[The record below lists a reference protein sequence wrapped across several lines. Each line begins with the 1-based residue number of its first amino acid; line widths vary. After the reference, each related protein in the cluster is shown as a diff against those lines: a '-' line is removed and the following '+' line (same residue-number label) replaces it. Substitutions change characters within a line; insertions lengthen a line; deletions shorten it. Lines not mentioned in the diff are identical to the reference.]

1 MMAYLNTP
9 ISQRF
14 TADELSATVRTA
26 LGKPLRR
33 AAALT
38 QLALVG
44 SLAALP
50 ENRRHL
56 PTALLWQSTSGPR
69 AETLELLLEVCVG
82 SGEPMPFGFLAIQP
96 AIAAAQIQPFLP
108 GLQTASYF
116 PLDTVG
122 KAQWSLLL
130 NMALNWLA
138 EGRYAQV
145 LCAHLDL
152 TPSGAESHW
161 LDLSKE
167 PLDNS
172 LIRLQ
177 LSSIANQNTL
187 PDTPDF
193 PQHLKRWQQ
202 QPNTNVLNLQSP
214 TGYRQA
220 LEFNRL

>member
-1 MMAYLNTP
+1 MAYMNTP

-14 TADELSATVRTA
+14 TADELPAAVRTA
-26 LGKPLRR
+26 IGKPLRR

-44 SLAALP
+44 SLATLP
-50 ENRRHL
+50 ENCRHL
-56 PTALLWQSTSGPR
+56 QTALLWQSTSGPR
-69 AETLELLLEVCVG
+69 DETLDLLQEVCIG

-152 TPSGAESHW
+152 TPNGAESHW
-161 LDLSKE
+161 LSLCKE
-167 PLDNS
+167 PLENS
-172 LIRLQ
+172 LIKLQ
-177 LSSIANQNTL
+177 LTSIANQNTL

-193 PQHLKRWQQ
+193 PQHLKHWLQ
-202 QPNTNVLNLQSP
+202 QPNTDVLNLQSP
-214 TGYRQA
+214 AGYRQA
-220 LEFNRL
+220 LEFTRL

>member
-1 MMAYLNTP
+1 MAYLNTP

-14 TADELSATVRTA
+14 TADELPAAVRTA

-50 ENRRHL
+50 DNGRHL
-56 PTALLWQSTSGPR
+56 TTALLWQSTSGPR
-69 AETLELLLEVCVG
+69 AETLDLLQEVCIG

-130 NMALNWLA
+130 NMALNWLV

-152 TPSGAESHW
+152 TPNGAESHW
-161 LDLSKE
+161 LTLCKE
-167 PLDNS
+167 PLENS
-172 LIRLQ
+172 LIKLQ
-177 LSSIANQNTL
+177 LTSVANPITL

-193 PQHLKRWQQ
+193 PQHLKHWLQ
-202 QPNTNVLNLQSP
+202 QPNTKVLNLQLP
-214 TGYRQA
+214 ARYRQA
-220 LEFNRL
+220 LEFTRL

>member
-1 MMAYLNTP
+1 MAYLNAP
-9 ISQRF
+9 ISQHF
-14 TADELSATVRTA
+14 AAQELPIAVRSA

-44 SLAALP
+44 SLASLA
-50 ENRRHL
+50 ENRRHQ

-69 AETLELLLEVCVG
+69 AETLALLQEVCIG
-82 SGEPMPFGFLAIQP
+82 SGEPMPFDFLAIQP

-130 NMALNWLA
+130 NMALNWLD

-152 TPSGAESHW
+152 LPTIAESHW
-161 LDLSKE
+161 LTLSKE
-167 PLDNS
+167 PLEKP
-172 LIRLQ
+172 LLKLQ
-177 LSSIANQNTL
+177 LTSFTADNHL

-193 PQHLKRWQQ
+193 PQHLNLWLQQ
-202 QPNTNVLNLQSP
+202 SNANVIYLQSP
-214 TGYRQA
+214 AAYRQA
-220 LEFNRL
+220 LKFTRI

>member
-1 MMAYLNTP
+1 MAYLNTP

-14 TADELSATVRTA
+14 TADELPAAVRTA

-50 ENRRHL
+50 ESFRHQ

-69 AETLELLLEVCVG
+69 AETLDLLQEVCIG

-96 AIAAAQIQPFLP
+96 AIAAAHIQPFLP

-152 TPSGAESHW
+152 TPNGAESHW
-161 LDLSKE
+161 LSLCKE
-167 PLDNS
+167 PLENS
-172 LIRLQ
+172 LIKLQ
-177 LSSIANQNTL
+177 LSSIANQITL

-193 PQHLKRWQQ
+193 PQHLKHWLQ
-202 QPNTNVLNLQSP
+202 QPNTDVLNLQSP
-214 TGYRQA
+214 AGYRQA
-220 LEFNRL
+220 LEFTRL

>member
-1 MMAYLNTP
+1 
-9 ISQRF
+9 
-14 TADELSATVRTA
+14 
-26 LGKPLRR
+26 
-33 AAALT
+33 
-38 QLALVG
+38 
-44 SLAALP
+44 
-50 ENRRHL
+50 
-56 PTALLWQSTSGPR
+56 
-69 AETLELLLEVCVG
+69 
-82 SGEPMPFGFLAIQP
+82 MPFGFLAIQP

-138 EGRYAQV
+138 DGRYAQV

-161 LDLSKE
+161 LSLSKE
-167 PLDNS
+167 PLENS
-172 LIRLQ
+172 LIKLQ

-193 PQHLKRWQQ
+193 PQQLKHWLQ
-202 QPNTNVLNLQSP
+202 QPKTNVLNLQSP
-214 TGYRQA
+214 AGYRQA
-220 LEFNRL
+220 LEFTRL

>member
-1 MMAYLNTP
+1 MAYLNP
-9 ISQRF
+9 PLSQHF
-14 TADELSATVRTA
+14 AAEALPAAVRTA

-44 SLAALP
+44 SLASLP
-50 ENRRHL
+50 ESRRHL

-69 AETLELLLEVCVG
+69 AETLALLEEVCTG
-82 SGEPMPFGFLAIQP
+82 SGEPMPFDFLAIQP

-122 KAQWSLLL
+122 QGQWSLLL
-130 NMALNWLA
+130 NIALNWLD

-152 TPSGAESHW
+152 MPNTAEAHW
-161 LDLSKE
+161 LALSHE
-167 PLDNS
+167 PLENS
-172 LIRLQ
+172 PIKLQ
-177 LSSIANQNTL
+177 LSTIKPQITL
-187 PDTPDF
+187 ADTPDF
-193 PQHLKRWQQ
+193 PQHLNQWLQQ
-202 QPNTNVLNLQSP
+202 SNTSTLNLQSP
-214 TGYRQA
+214 AAYRLA
-220 LEFNRL
+220 LEFTRI

>member
-1 MMAYLNTP
+1 MAYLNAP

-14 TADELSATVRTA
+14 TAEELPAAVRTA

-50 ENRRHL
+50 ENHRHL
-56 PTALLWQSTSGPR
+56 TTALLWQSTSGPR
-69 AETLELLLEVCVG
+69 DETLELLQEVCIG

-152 TPSGAESHW
+152 TPNGAESHW
-161 LDLSKE
+161 LALSQQ
-167 PLDNS
+167 PLENS
-172 LIRLQ
+172 LIKLQ
-177 LSSIANQNTL
+177 LTSIANQNTL

-193 PQHLKRWQQ
+193 PQHLNHWLQ

-214 TGYRQA
+214 AAYRQA
-220 LEFNRL
+220 LEFTRL